1 MLVAPVSVAFEVLPV
16 KLFLRSA
23 FAPLAS
29 LLSLIAL
36 VPACGPGAGE
46 PSGTS
51 ASGSSAGGETSS
63 GGTGGTSATG
73 GTSGTGGTG
82 GTGGASIDNLD
93 TILGELRADTKGALT
108 KHAGESGWPVPVNG
122 GHLFVSTDMTL
133 GFVAGD
139 HDSWAGTA
147 MKADAGFLWV
157 VITVPI
163 GEHYKLTDKTAF
175 QADPWAR
182 SYNYDGNGEISLV
195 TPNAAHLDR
204 WPAIG
209 DAKMAPRTLRVW
221 VPNEAIKHELYV
233 HDGQNLFDPGAFY
246 GGWHLQDTVPP
257 GMLLVGIDNTS
268 DRMDEYT
275 HVPDVV
281 SGQSVGGKGDAYA
294 DFLKN
299 TVRPLIKKRYGEPG
313 PVGLLGSS
321 LGGLISFH
329 VADHEPGEYAFAASM
344 SGTMGWG
351 SIGVGIHNETMKD
364 RYQKHGHQK
373 TVLYLDSGGEGP
385 CSDSDGD
392 GIDDDNQSAGDNYCE
407 NAQLRDVLYGV
418 GYAKDQD
425 FFYSYTAGAMHN
437 EAEWAARVHAPLQI
451 FNAL

>member
-1 MLVAPVSVAFEVLPV
+1 MLAASRVLAFEVQPV
-16 KLFLRSA
+16 KLFCRSII
-23 FAPLAS
+23 APLSALG
-29 LLSLIAL
+29 LLL
-36 VPACGPGAGE
+36 VSACGPGAGE
-46 PSGTS
+46 PSGTATSTSS
-51 ASGSSAGGETSS
+51 ASASTTGEGGAGGASTS
-63 GGTGGTSATG
+63 T
-73 GTSGTGGTG
+73 
-82 GTGGASIDNLD
+82 GTGGAGGAMVGDLD
-93 TILGELRADTKGALT
+93 AILAELRADTTGALT
-108 KHAGESGWPVPVNG
+108 KHAGESGWPALVAG
-122 GHLFVSTDMTL
+122 GHLFVSTDLTL

-157 VITVPI
+157 VITVPV
-163 GEHYKLTDKTAF
+163 GEHYKLTDKTTF

-182 SYNYDGNGEISLV
+182 SYNYDANGEISLV
-195 TPNAAHLDR
+195 TPNTAHLDR
-204 WPAIG
+204 WPVIG
-209 DAKMAPRTLRVW
+209 DAKLAKRTLRVW
-221 VPNEAIKHELYV
+221 VPNEPIKHELYV
-233 HDGQNLFDPGAFY
+233 HDGQNLFDPGAFF

-275 HVPDVV
+275 HVPDVI
-281 SGQSVGGKGDAYA
+281 GGLALGGKGDAYA

-299 TVRPLIKKRYGEPG
+299 TVRPLIKKQYGEPG

-321 LGGLISFH
+321 LGGLVSFH
-329 VADHEPGEYAFAASM
+329 IADHEPGEYAFAASM

-351 SIGVGIHNETMKD
+351 SIGAGIHNETLIE
-364 RYQKHGHQK
+364 RYKTHGHQT

-392 GIDDDNQSAGDNYCE
+392 GIQDDNQAAGDNYCE
-407 NAQLRDVLYGV
+407 NAQLRDVLYSV

-425 FFYSYTAGAMHN
+425 FFYSYTPGAMHN
-437 EAEWAARVHAPLQI
+437 EGEWAARVHAPFQI